1 MKETMLTNIL
11 EEEKILKNIISN
23 FETKNSL
30 LIKELIKIELKNI
43 LILATGSSMNAA
55 LITKYFIS
63 DILNI
68 NIEIKEP
75 FNYYNYE
82 KINENI
88 DLVIAISQSGK
99 SASTIS
105 ALKYVKKCKNIPSIA
120 ITSNNMSIIAKE
132 SNMILDLGIGIEQ
145 VGFVTKGFS
154 ATVLNL
160 FLLKLISANQKE
172 VYLKEL
178 NIIIENIP
186 QVILKTENFIK
197 EKKEIFL
204 NAKRFIGIGYGACFG
219 LVKEFETKFTETIR
233 LPSQGFELEAYMH
246 GPYLEANKEHIIF
259 YFDNKGKL
267 NQRLFLLKNYM
278 MPYIKQSFV
287 IALDNGDINLNLN
300 LNEHLATLL
309 LIIPIQI
316 MSYRIAEIKEI
327 DLNIKIF
334 EDFDKVLKSKI

>member
-11 EEEKILKNIISN
+11 EEEKIFKNIISN
-23 FETKNSL
+23 FETKNYL

-120 ITSNNMSIIAKE
+120 ITSNNMSTIAKE

-160 FLLKLISANQKE
+160 FLLAIILAKEKKLISANQKE

-219 LVKEFETKFTETIR
+219 LVKE
-233 LPSQGFELEAYMH
+233 LEAYMH

-267 NQRLFLLKNYM
+267 SERLFLLKNYM

-287 IALDNGDINLNLN
+287 IALDSGDINLNLN

>member
-11 EEEKILKNIISN
+11 EEEKIFKNIISN
-23 FETKNSL
+23 FETKNYL

-160 FLLKLISANQKE
+160 FLLAIILAKEKKLISANQKE

-246 GPYLEANKEHIIF
+246 GPYLEANK
-259 YFDNKGKL
+259 GKL
-267 NQRLFLLKNYM
+267 SQRLFLLKNYM

-287 IALDNGDINLNLN
+287 IALDSGDINLNLN

>member
-1 MKETMLTNIL
+1 M
-11 EEEKILKNIISN
+11 
-23 FETKNSL
+23 
-30 LIKELIKIELKNI
+30 
-43 LILATGSSMNAA
+43 
-55 LITKYFIS
+55 
-63 DILNI
+63 
-68 NIEIKEP
+68 
-75 FNYYNYE
+75 
-82 KINENI
+82 
-88 DLVIAISQSGK
+88 
-99 SASTIS
+99 
-105 ALKYVKKCKNIPSIA
+105 KKCKNIPSIA
-120 ITSNNMSIIAKE
+120 ITSNNMSTIAKE

-160 FLLKLISANQKE
+160 FLLAIILAKEKKLISAKQKE